1 MANIGVLIGV
11 GALNSLAIELDDMF
25 DMTLVGFVKEGSFN
39 IYSNNER
46 IIIKN
51 WKF

>member
-1 MANIGVLIGV
+1 
-11 GALNSLAIELDDMF
+11 
-25 DMTLVGFVKEGSFN
+25 MTLVGFVKEDSFN

-51 WKF
+51 

>member
-1 MANIGVLIGV
+1 
-11 GALNSLAIELDDMF
+11 
-25 DMTLVGFVKEGSFN
+25 MTLVGFVKEGSFN

-51 WKF
+51 

>member
-1 MANIGVLIGV
+1 MANIGVLVGV
-11 GALNSLAIELDDMF
+11 GAPTSLAVDLAKKF
-25 DMTLVGFVKEGSFN
+25 NMTLVGFVKDNSFN

-51 WKF
+51 